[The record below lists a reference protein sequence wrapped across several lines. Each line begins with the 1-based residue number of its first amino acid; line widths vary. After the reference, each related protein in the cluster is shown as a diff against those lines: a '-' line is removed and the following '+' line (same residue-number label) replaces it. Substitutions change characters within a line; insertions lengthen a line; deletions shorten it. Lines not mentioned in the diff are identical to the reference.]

1 MPHKNILDLKFE
13 FWLVLERFGPI
24 AAQCA
29 MADELSLSN
38 QGLGPGRSKHHL
50 FMVMG
55 HDPVQIVTVPTV
67 LPFLSKFPRV
77 KCVCCRHWV
86 FLTRI

>member
-1 MPHKNILDLKFE
+1 MSYKNVLHLKFE
-13 FWLVLERFGPI
+13 FWLLLERFGLI
-24 AAQCA
+24 AAQIA

-38 QGLGPGRSKHHL
+38 QGWGPGRSKHHL

-77 KCVCCRHWV
+77 NCVCCRHWV